1 MQTFI
6 VNLVLKIVTVS
17 DSNDDNRLLVL
28 LDEEGNFPIVNL
40 DSNKNH
46 KQQIL
51 EKLSEFLYEDDLIYI
66 MNNGQISDIEMK
78 DNTINIQYNYISIS
92 TQSKKGAY
100 TVFDKNS
107 IELYR
112 LANNKQLWIIT

>member
-6 VNLVLKIVTVS
+6 VNLVLKIFTVS

-112 LANNKQLWIIT
+112 LANNKQL

>member
-6 VNLVLKIVTVS
+6 VNLVLRIVTVS

-28 LDEEGNFPIVNL
+28 LDEEGNFPTVSL
-40 DSNKNH
+40 DSNKNY

-51 EKLSEFLYEDDLIYI
+51 EKLSEFLYENDLIYI
-66 MNNGQISDIEMK
+66 ITNGQISDIEIK
-78 DNTINIQYNYISIS
+78 DNTVNIQYNYISIS

-100 TVFDKNS
+100 TVFDKKS
-107 IELYR
+107 MELYR
-112 LANNKQLWIIT
+112 LANIKSL

>member
-6 VNLVLKIVTVS
+6 VNLVLKIITVS
-17 DSNDDNRLLVL
+17 DNDNDNRLLVL
-28 LDEEGNFPIVNL
+28 LDDEGNFPTINL
-40 DSNKNH
+40 ESNKNY

-51 EKLSEFLYEDDLIYI
+51 EKLSEFVYDDDLLHLITT
-66 MNNGQISDIEMK
+66 GQISDIEIK
-78 DNTINIQYNYISIS
+78 DDVLNIHYNYISIS

-100 TVFDKNS
+100 TVFDKKS

-112 LANNKQLWIIT
+112 LVNNKQL

>member
-6 VNLVLKIVTVS
+6 VNLVLRIVTVS

-28 LDEEGNFPIVNL
+28 LDEEGNFPTVSL
-40 DSNKNH
+40 DSNKNY

-51 EKLSEFLYEDDLIYI
+51 EKLSEFLYENDLIYI
-66 MNNGQISDIEMK
+66 ITNGQISDIEIK
-78 DNTINIQYNYISIS
+78 DNTVNIQYNYISIS
-92 TQSKKGAY
+92 TQSKQGAY
-100 TVFDKNS
+100 TVFDKKS

-112 LANNKQLWIIT
+112 LANIKSL